1 MQICDFTSSIIM
13 NVADTK
19 MCVCVCYITLYTSVL
34 VQFILAVAGAFN
46 MYNTIVMSVTDNS
59 VLSVQCTTYYTRL
72 HISQILPQFHQ
83 SPHGGF
89 SFC

>member
-1 MQICDFTSSIIM
+1 M

-46 MYNTIVMSVTDNS
+46 MYNTIEM
-59 VLSVQCTTYYTRL
+59 
-72 HISQILPQFHQ
+72 ISK
-83 SPHGGF
+83 
-89 SFC
+89 

>member
-1 MQICDFTSSIIM
+1 M

-59 VLSVQCTTYYTRL
+59 VLSVHCTTYYTRL
-72 HISQILPQFHQ
+72 HIPGFTTV
-83 SPHGGF
+83 SPVTTWRIWLLLT
-89 SFC
+89 